1 MSEEVVVY
9 TKSNIALD
17 HMLRVVSATTGAAVT
32 EVFPS
37 ELSENTLLANA
48 ILDGVELIVREMEPG
63 HPGMDWTSLEAFPQF
78 EGARAISVRLR
89 PHQAPTKAIVAEMVK
104 ICGGLVSL
112 PSGLDLLAEDF
123 LRLLQR
129 DPDVDLMT
137 VEKVPDAG

>member
-1 MSEEVVVY
+1 VLHDEVC
-9 TKSNIALD
+9 AG
-17 HMLRVVSATTGAAVT
+17 VSIGAV
-32 EVFPS
+32 P
-37 ELSENTLLANA
+37 L
-48 ILDGVELIVREMEPG
+48 
-63 HPGMDWTSLEAFPQF
+63 
-78 EGARAISVRLR
+78 
-89 PHQAPTKAIVAEMVK
+89 AIVAEMVK